1 MTVLVSGG
9 TGFVGINIV
18 RDLIAAGHDVVSVDV
33 GAPDRLA
40 ETFVDPWRDR
50 LTWVTADLQD
60 EKVAERVG
68 REHEIERIVHAAAYT
83 PYGDQEADNLRRTLD
98 NNGTA
103 ILNLLDLAVATKAER
118 FVSVSTMAVYTPEYF
133 TVHDGHV
140 TYAEDQPVDPHHAY
154 GISKL
159 FSEAALRRYGELL
172 GVSGASVRL
181 SQNWGPM
188 ERVTPYHAKM
198 SIPYYWVRQ
207 ATRGEPIEVSP
218 HGTGITEGRCLNQD
232 HPYVLDTAAAIRG
245 LLTAP
250 TLDHDLYN
258 VSAGKP
264 VYVDDMLTAIRA
276 AAPDVTFVEP
286 VAGDGPD
293 DRPGIALD
301 CTRLTEQTGFVPAFD
316 LSTAL
321 ADCIAWRR
329 DNGFLGD

>member
-40 ETFVDPWRDR
+40 EAFVDPWRDR
-50 LTWVTADLQD
+50 LTWITADLQD
-60 EKVAERVG
+60 EEVVERVG
-68 REHEIERIVHAAAYT
+68 REHEIERVVHAAAYT
-83 PYGDQEADNLRRTLD
+83 PYGEQEHGNLRRTLD

-103 ILNLLDLAVATKAER
+103 ILNLLDLAVTVGVER
-118 FVSVSTMAVYTPEYF
+118 FVAVSTMAVYTPEYF
-133 TVHDGHV
+133 TVHRDHV

-154 GISKL
+154 GISKR

-172 GVSGASVRL
+172 GLSGASVRL

-207 ATRGEPIEVSP
+207 AASGQPIDVSP
-218 HGTGITEGRCLNQD
+218 HGVGITEGRCLNQD
-232 HPYVLDTAAAIRG
+232 HPYVLDTAAAIRS

-250 TLDHDLYN
+250 TLDHDIYN

-264 VYVDDMLTAIRA
+264 VYVDDMLSAIREA
-276 AAPDVTFVEP
+276 EPEVTFVAP
-286 VAGDGPD
+286 VTGDGPG
-293 DRPGIALD
+293 DRPGITLD
-301 CTRLTEQTGFVPAFD
+301 CTRLTEQTGFTPQYD
-316 LSTAL
+316 LASAL